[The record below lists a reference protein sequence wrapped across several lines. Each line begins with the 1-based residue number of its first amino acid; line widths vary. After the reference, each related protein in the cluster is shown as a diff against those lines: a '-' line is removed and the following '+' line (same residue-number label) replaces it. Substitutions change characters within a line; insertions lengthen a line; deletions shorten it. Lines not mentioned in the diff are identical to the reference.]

1 MLQSCGRKSFSNTKN
16 PSASKEFGPGPSQ
29 GFSLDPPGTLSSSH
43 ADPSMRGS
51 KWEGGGG
58 GGSGPS
64 LPPLDP
70 RMEGSA
76 WELLKVPGG
85 SRAKS

>member
-29 GFSLDPPGTLSSSH
+29 GFALDPPGTLSSSH

-51 KWEGGGG
+51 KWGGGRD
-58 GGSGPS
+58 GPD
-64 LPPLDP
+64 PP
-70 RMEGSA
+70 GIC
-76 WELLKVPGG
+76 KV
-85 SRAKS
+85 